1 MMMAMMFYLTMW
13 RVWWGCRGHWGVLSK
28 WASWKID
35 RDVDD
40 GIKNDE
46 CASCEIG
53 SSAFLSWLNWEKTT
67 GNKVLKSDRL
77 NDMTEEDTQCHSPSM
92 WRSRS
97 GSPGTLMIDSLLMF
111 WGFHISFPTIIGM
124 IRLNVPVWFNFN
136 SGCKAVSS
144 SGGMGARQGGSW
156 VETKVLTFD
165 LRKSKKCILGMKF
178 YSCVRRHIWGRLERK
193 LEEIVAM
200 ESQEMHWRE
209 WKVSNFGR
217 K

>member
-1 MMMAMMFYLTMW
+1 MTMAMMFYLTMW

-53 SSAFLSWLNWEKTT
+53 SSAFLSWLYWEKAT

-77 NDMTEEDTQCHSPSM
+77 YDMTEEETHPQCGGVEVGLLVRWWSTAC
-92 WRSRS
+92 WCS
-97 GSPGTLMIDSLLMF
+97 G
-111 WGFHISFPTIIGM
+111 GFISFPTIIGR

>member
-53 SSAFLSWLNWEKTT
+53 SSAFLSWLYWEKAT

-77 NDMTEEDTQCHSPSM
+77 NDMTEENQCHSPSM

-111 WGFHISFPTIIGM
+111 WGFHFFSNYNWNDKVECTGLVQLQQWLQGCLQFRRNGGPSRR
-124 IRLNVPVWFNFN
+124 RL
-136 SGCKAVSS
+136 
-144 SGGMGARQGGSW
+144 GGK
-156 VETKVLTFD
+156 KVLRFD

>member
-1 MMMAMMFYLTMW
+1 MGLLV
-13 RVWWGCRGHWGVLSK
+13 RWWSTACW
-28 WASWKID
+28 
-35 RDVDD
+35 
-40 GIKNDE
+40 
-46 CASCEIG
+46 C
-53 SSAFLSWLNWEKTT
+53 
-67 GNKVLKSDRL
+67 
-77 NDMTEEDTQCHSPSM
+77 
-92 WRSRS
+92 S
-97 GSPGTLMIDSLLMF
+97 G
-111 WGFHISFPTIIGM
+111 GFISFSTIIGM

-144 SGGMGARQGGSW
+144 SGGMGARQGGGW

-209 WKVSNFGR
+209 WKVSNFKPEEAAR
-217 K
+217 ELEDLFPDSKLWQRPPFESELEAVWVWIE

>member
-53 SSAFLSWLNWEKTT
+53 SSAFLSWLYWEKAT

-77 NDMTEEDTQCHSPSM
+77 NDMTKEETQCHSPSM

-111 WGFHISFPTIIGM
+111 WGFHFLYNWKDKVECTG
-124 IRLNVPVWFNFN
+124 LVQLQQWLQ
-136 SGCKAVSS
+136 GCLQFRRN
-144 SGGMGARQGGSW
+144 GGPSR
-156 VETKVLTFD
+156 
-165 LRKSKKCILGMKF
+165 
-178 YSCVRRHIWGRLERK
+178 RK
-193 LEEIVAM
+193 LGGKKTFKIWSEKIQKMHSGNEIL
-200 ESQEMHWRE
+200 
-209 WKVSNFGR
+209 
-217 K
+217 